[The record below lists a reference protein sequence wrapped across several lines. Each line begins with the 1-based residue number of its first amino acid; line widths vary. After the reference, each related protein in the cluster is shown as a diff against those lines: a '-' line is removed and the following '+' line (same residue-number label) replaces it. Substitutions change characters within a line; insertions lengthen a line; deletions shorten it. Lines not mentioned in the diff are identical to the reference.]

1 MDCFIVGTSSFLPG
15 PALGNEEI
23 QRYLGVIDGEDD
35 VRARVLRMNGIER
48 RHYAQTENQEPT
60 FDVYGL
66 AASAATRCLQDESER
81 VTFLSAGTTYA
92 PMSGPGIAS
101 ILHARLQAEG
111 LVNHPVEISSHGG
124 ICSSA
129 TAAMVAGIRAV
140 QAGQHMSALCVG
152 AEHASEVLKSN
163 VIRPVDDRSQHE
175 NVRSSQWFMSVFLRF
190 MLSDGS
196 GAVLLR
202 NEPSPNGVSLKVNWT
217 QSASF
222 AHAAPLCMKLESR
235 TSLLSQD
242 LSVLSRHLFPCA
254 KEFVAQAM
262 GAEGDSVDSHDV
274 ILPHMSS
281 FFFRRQM
288 EKVIASNCRDPESP
302 TPYWTNLATVG
313 NTGSASIF
321 LMLDHYLRE
330 HDVRDG
336 QKLLLFVPES
346 GQFNFVLVSL
356 TVCHA

>member
-15 PALGNEEI
+15 PAVGNEDI
-23 QRYLGVIDGEDD
+23 QRYLGVIEGEDD
-35 VRARVLRMNGIER
+35 VRERVLRMNGIER
-48 RHYAQTENQEPT
+48 RHYAQTEEQKPT

-66 AASAATRCLQDESER
+66 ASAAATSCLQQNPDH

-92 PMSGPGIAS
+92 PLSGPGIAS
-101 ILHARLQAEG
+101 ILHARLQDENQ
-111 LVNHPVEISSHGG
+111 LNHPVEISSHGG

-129 TAAMVAGIRAV
+129 TTAIVAGVRAV
-140 QAGQHMSALCVG
+140 QSGHHPSALCVG
-152 AEHASEVLKSN
+152 AEHASEVLKSTE
-163 VIRPVDDRSQHE
+163 IRPVDDRDQHE
-175 NVRSSQWFMSVFLRF
+175 NIRSSQWFMSVFLRF

-202 NEPSPNGVSLKVNWT
+202 NAPNPSGLSLKVNWT

-242 LSVLSRHLFPCA
+242 LSVLSRNLFPCA
-254 KEFVAQAM
+254 KKFVSQAM
-262 GAEGDSVDSHDV
+262 DATNDSVDNHDM

-288 EKVIASNCRDPESP
+288 EKVIESNCGEPKSP

-330 HDVRDG
+330 QDVRDG

-356 TVCHA
+356 TACRA